1 MQENH
6 FDVAGQLIS
15 LCAQQILFSNEKEFE
30 KRDLYSGTPSETG
43 VNCGKMNNER
53 QTIVIF

>member
-1 MQENH
+1 VQENH
-6 FDVAGQLIS
+6 FDVAGQLIN
-15 LCAQQILFSNEKEFE
+15 LCAQQILFSKEKESE
-30 KRDLYSGTPSETG
+30 KRDLYSGTLETG